1 MEPTQEPSGLLGMLG
16 AGLTSLVMGG
26 LWLRSKLSR
35 DSVTIAADRAEKDML
50 ERLQDEN
57 KDLRM
62 ALGAMTDERNSL
74 VREVGEMTGSI
85 RALEASQKQLLEQV
99 ALLSQQVNTLRTA
112 LQRAGHERRS

>member
-1 MEPTQEPSGLLGMLG
+1 MEPTQEPSGLLAAIG
-16 AGLTSLVMGG
+16 AGITSLIAGG
-26 LWLRSKLSR
+26 LWLRSKWSR
-35 DSVTIAADRAEKDML
+35 DSVAIANDRAEKDML

-62 ALGAMTDERNSL
+62 ALGAMTDERNQL

-99 ALLSQQVNTLRTA
+99 AMLSRQVETLRTA